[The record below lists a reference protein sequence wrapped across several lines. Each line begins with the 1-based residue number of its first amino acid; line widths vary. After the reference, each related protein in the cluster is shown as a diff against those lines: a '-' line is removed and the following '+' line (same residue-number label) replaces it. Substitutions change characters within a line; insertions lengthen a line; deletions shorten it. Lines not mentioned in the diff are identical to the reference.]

1 MMYWIVFALYTVL
14 ETITDLTVSWFPLY
28 YELKIAFV
36 IWLLSP
42 YTRGASLLYR
52 KFLHPLLSS
61 REREID
67 DYIVQARERSY
78 ETMGQGALTDRLRS
92 FSMHDLTAIQR
103 DEPMQQ
109 PFPGLPD
116 HRKKT
121 KISNFEASDYDYSFN
136 QDTGEEISDKE
147 IEGACSEDEALA
159 QRDYDYS
166 FNQDTGE
173 EISDKEIEGACSE
186 DEALAQRGVRRS
198 QSVKMTRLRAR
209 KDGQG
214 ALTDRLRSFS
224 MHDLTAIQGDEP
236 MQRPF
241 PGLPDPRKKTKISNF
256 EASDY
261 DYSFNQ
267 DTGEE
272 ISDKEIEG
280 ACSEDE
286 ALAQRGVRRSQ
297 SVKMT
302 RLRARKDVYD
312 FERKCDLKFK
322 EAQCLWEEQLNRIY
336 H

>member
-1 MMYWIVFALYTVL
+1 MVSWMISRAIVLLFGTLYPAYSSYKAVKTKNVKEYVRWMMYWIVFALYTVL

-78 ETMGQGALTDRLRS
+78 ETMVKFGKQGLNIAA
-92 FSMHDLTAIQR
+92 TAAV
-103 DEPMQQ
+103 
-109 PFPGLPD
+109 
-116 HRKKT
+116 T
-121 KISNFEASDYDYSFN
+121 A
-136 QDTGEEISDKE
+136 
-147 IEGACSEDEALA
+147 A
-159 QRDYDYS
+159 
-166 FNQDTGE
+166 
-173 EISDKEIEGACSE
+173 
-186 DEALAQRGVRRS
+186 
-198 QSVKMTRLRAR
+198 VK
-209 KDGQG
+209 GQG

-261 DYSFNQ
+261 DYRFSQ

-272 ISDKEIEG
+272 ISDEEIEG

-302 RLRARKDVYD
+302 RLRARKDIRYGS
-312 FERKCDLKFK
+312 LKIK
-322 EAQCLWEEQLNRIY
+322 KGKRPVLNSVNYEQ
-336 H
+336 

>member
-1 MMYWIVFALYTVL
+1 MQPPQSYSVVGQRSSGQ
-14 ETITDLTVSWFPLY
+14 LTGSPQAPSQTTGVAAARFPLY

-78 ETMGQGALTDRLRS
+78 ETMGQGALS
-92 FSMHDLTAIQR
+92 
-103 DEPMQQ
+103 
-109 PFPGLPD
+109 
-116 HRKKT
+116 
-121 KISNFEASDYDYSFN
+121 
-136 QDTGEEISDKE
+136 
-147 IEGACSEDEALA
+147 
-159 QRDYDYS
+159 
-166 FNQDTGE
+166 
-173 EISDKEIEGACSE
+173 
-186 DEALAQRGVRRS
+186 
-198 QSVKMTRLRAR
+198 
-209 KDGQG
+209 
-214 ALTDRLRSFS
+214 DRLRSFS

-241 PGLPDPRKKTKISNF
+241 PDLPDPKKKTKISNF

-302 RLRARKDVYD
+302 RLRARKDVCS
-312 FERKCDLKFK
+312 FL
-322 EAQCLWEEQLNRIY
+322 I
-336 H
+336 